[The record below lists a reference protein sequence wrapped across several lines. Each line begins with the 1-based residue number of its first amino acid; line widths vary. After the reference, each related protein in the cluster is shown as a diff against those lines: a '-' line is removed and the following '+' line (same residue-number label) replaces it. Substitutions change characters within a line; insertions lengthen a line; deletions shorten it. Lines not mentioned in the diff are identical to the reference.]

1 MWHLLSERSP
11 LAGAKPADTSAGP
24 SSGCTAVPGT
34 EGPRPEPTIED
45 RLKSKA
51 AAADIDDF
59 AGQRSL
65 GQLSRD
71 ERRKFLFGE

>member
-1 MWHLLSERSP
+1 MGHHRSERSP
-11 LAGAKPADTSAGP
+11 LAGANQADPATRPANE
-24 SSGCTAVPGT
+24 CTAAAET
-34 EGPRPEPTIED
+34 DAASPEPTIED

-51 AAADIDDF
+51 AAADTDDF

-71 ERRKFLFGE
+71 ERRKLLFSE

>member
-1 MWHLLSERSP
+1 MGHHRSERP
-11 LAGAKPADTSAGP
+11 RLAGANRAGTGARPAPEYPVVPETDASAP
-24 SSGCTAVPGT
+24 Q
-34 EGPRPEPTIED
+34 PTIED

-51 AAADIDDF
+51 TAADLDDF

-71 ERRKFLFGE
+71 ERRKLLFGE